1 MYPKPIK
8 SFLSCIE
15 YMSIYLLIPQVCDCD
30 FSANCWRSIHFAIR
44 LQPRSLLSLSL
55 IEI

>member
-1 MYPKPIK
+1 
-8 SFLSCIE
+8 
-15 YMSIYLLIPQVCDCD
+15 MSIYLLIPQVCDCD